1 MILYHGSNTGNIKVL
16 KPFCKYFVM
25 ESTLSNFFP
34 NLFNRVHFRRIWWQG
49 TPGRIPFSHQQYL
62 GLLIRPNPASFRNT
76 NRIVFPLWITF
87 SSWTVVLIFLRPLF
101 RPRWPSLGACFGA
114 LLCAIHAGA
123 SHNKS
128 VLC

>member
-16 KPFCKYFVM
+16 KPICKYFVM

-87 SSWTVVLIFLRPLF
+87 SSWTFILISPAFLLYRFYFFLTKLI
-101 RPRWPSLGACFGA
+101 S
-114 LLCAIHAGA
+114 A
-123 SHNKS
+123 SHFH
-128 VLC
+128 LPDLFYHILRLI